1 MTIAEL
7 NEVRDL
13 RAELNRE
20 LDRQRSLEGTINSLI
35 PSLDGLPRSRS
46 FTSRTEKFATLLV
59 DTSEIIRD
67 LNERILTATVT
78 LAEKIFMTDL
88 SNIERD
94 ILILRYVKCL
104 SFKRVAS
111 EINLSID
118 YIFRLH
124 RSALKKTVR

>member
-20 LDRQRSLEGTINSLI
+20 LDRQRSLEDAINSLT
-35 PSLDGLPRSRS
+35 SLIDGLPRSHNS
-46 FTSRTEKFATLLV
+46 TSRTERLATLLV

-67 LNERILTATVT
+67 LNERIITATVALT
-78 LAEKIFMTDL
+78 EKIFRTDL
-88 SNIERD
+88 SNVERD
-94 ILILRYVKCL
+94 ILIQRYVKCL